1 MNEVLML
8 ITLVP
13 TILNFVDRERRMTY
27 IKKISLTMINA
38 DKYAYFMTNVD
49 KNADSMFNTENFYK
63 FHNIFNYYEKANF
76 I

>member
-38 DKYAYFMTNVD
+38 DKYADFMTNVD
-49 KNADSMFNTENFYK
+49 KYKDYMFNTKNL
-63 FHNIFNYYEKANF
+63 
-76 I
+76 

>member
-49 KNADSMFNTENFYK
+49 KNADSMFNTENF
-63 FHNIFNYYEKANF
+63 
-76 I
+76 